1 MIMNEEKLYALI
13 LSKELTWEGL
23 IRDIVNSEGMD
34 PWDIDISLL
43 VQKYLEAL
51 RKIKQMD
58 LKISGKFLLAAAILL
73 KMKADYLLRKKEE
86 TFQEEKKEEVQIK
99 DNYELQPNVPL
110 PKKRKVTI
118 EELISSLRSA
128 LVVKE
133 RRTIRHKQREVKM
146 KVKIK
151 KIDLGEKIATLYMRI
166 VSFFKKFKTNEIT
179 FSTLTPSRQREDIIW
194 TFVPLIHLAN
204 KGKIKLRQDEQ
215 FGEIYV
221 RQ

>member
-151 KIDLGEKIATLYMRI
+151 KIDLGEKIAVLYTRI

>member
-1 MIMNEEKLYALI
+1 MNEEKLYALI

-43 VQKYLEAL
+43 MQKYLEAL

-151 KIDLGEKIATLYMRI
+151 KIDLGEKIAVLYTRI